1 MLHLRLA
8 VPADRTDEVADALE
22 QDPRVTCVV
31 VLPGVVRRPVG
42 DLVTCDVTRE
52 AASDVLEW
60 LKSLKL
66 FDDGSVSVTVL
77 DAAPSKD
84 AQQAERAAPGAP
96 DDAIVW
102 DEVVDRAY
110 GESRGS
116 WSFYAFLI
124 LATILA
130 SVAVVTDSSVLVIG
144 AMVVGPEFT
153 LVAAFAVGLVLRRS
167 GLMRRSALLLVKG
180 FVLAIAVAV
189 LLALLARAV
198 GWIDVT
204 SVNGARPLTGFIW
217 RPDKWSAVVAVLAG
231 CVGVLSQTSGRATAL
246 VGVFISVTT
255 VPAAGDFA
263 VSLAVGASEQVA
275 GSLAQLGLNLV
286 GMTIAGVLTL
296 MVQRALWRHVQRR
309 HRPHPASA
317 NH

>member
-8 VPADRTDEVADALE
+8 VPADRTDEVAGGLE
-22 QDPRVTCVV
+22 KDDRVTCVV
-31 VLPGVVRRPVG
+31 VMPGVVRRPAD

-52 AASDVLEW
+52 AASDVLDW
-60 LKSLKL
+60 LKSLQL
-66 FDDGSVSVTVL
+66 FEDGSVSVTVL
-77 DAAPSKD
+77 DAAPSTD
-84 AQQAERAAPGAP
+84 AQRAERAAPGAP

-110 GESRGS
+110 VEARGS
-116 WSFYAFLI
+116 WSFYAFLT
-124 LATILA
+124 LAIMLA

-144 AMVVGPEFT
+144 SMVVGPEFA
-153 LVAAFAVGLVLRRS
+153 LIAAFAVGLVLRRPE
-167 GLMRRSALLLVKG
+167 LMRRSVLLLLKG
-180 FVLAIAVAV
+180 FLLAIAVTV
-189 LLALLARAV
+189 LFALLARAV

-217 RPDKWSAVVAVLAG
+217 RPDKWSVVIAVLAG

-263 VSLAVGASEQVA
+263 VSLAVGATEQVA
-275 GSLAQLGLNLV
+275 GSLTQLGLNLV
-286 GMTIAGVLTL
+286 GMTVAGVLTL
-296 MVQRALWRHVQRR
+296 LVQRGIWRHVQRR
-309 HRPHPASA
+309 PGGRRAGA
-317 NH
+317 IR